1 MKNTVLTLFLLLFL
15 SCQDNKE
22 IESEIFQPSINWDLN
37 NTGAIDIN
45 EDDLKSSLEKIIYF
59 DDLRSIGIIYNNQFI
74 FEHYNI
80 GDTTSKFP
88 VYSITKS
95 VLSAIFGQLIDQ
107 KIIEDEYDKINKYL
121 DLTSIKDLEIKT
133 QIQIDNLLSMNSGIQ
148 DDTYYIRSNDPIRY
162 ILDKDL
168 LYQPGDWWNYSSA
181 GTHVLSAIFSEIAT
195 QNAENYA
202 KEYLF
207 GPLGITDFYW
217 QADINGLSN
226 GGWGLSLRLRDMLK
240 FGNLYV
246 NKGKWYDTQLISRS
260 WIEKSTSK
268 ISTFRSGSGAW
279 DYLPDNESGYGY
291 LWWVNSIS
299 NKDVFSALGYGGQY
313 IILDD
318 ARKLVI
324 AIASRETSTRNYRQR
339 IGNLVFNE
347 LITIFPKLDK

>member
-1 MKNTVLTLFLLLFL
+1 MKNVIAILFLLLSL
-15 SCQDNKE
+15 SCQDKNEQIPEK
-22 IESEIFQPSINWDLN
+22 FQPTIDWDLN
-37 NTGAIDIN
+37 NIDTIN
-45 EDDLKSSLEKIIYF
+45 INTDELKAGLEKIINL
-59 DDLRSIGIIYNNQFI
+59 DDLRSIGILYKNQLI

-107 KIIEDEYDKINKYL
+107 QILENEYDKIDKYL
-121 DLTSIKDLEIKT
+121 DLTNYKDPEVKT
-133 QIQIDNLLSMNSGIQ
+133 QIKIDHLLAMNSGIQ
-148 DDTYYIRSNDPIRY
+148 DDTNYIRSNDPIRY
-162 ILDKDL
+162 ILDQDL
-168 LYQPGDWWNYSSA
+168 LYKPGDWWNYSSA
-181 GTHVLSAIFSEIAT
+181 GTHVLSAVFSKIT
-195 QNAENYA
+195 NQNAENYA
-202 KEYLF
+202 KEFLF
-207 GPLGITDFYW
+207 EPLGITDFYW

-246 NKGKWYDTQLISRS
+246 NKGKWEDNQLISKS

-279 DYLPDNESGYGY
+279 DYLPNNESGYGY
-291 LWWVNSIS
+291 LWWVNSIG
-299 NKDVFSALGYGGQY
+299 NNDVFSALGYGGQY

-324 AIASRETSTRNYRQR
+324 AITSKESSTPNYRQK
-339 IGNLVFNE
+339 ISTIVFSQ
-347 LITIFPKLDK
+347 LITIFPKFRN

>member
-1 MKNTVLTLFLLLFL
+1 MKNVVLIIFLLLFF

-22 IESEIFQPSINWDLN
+22 FESENFQPTINWNLN
-37 NTGAIDIN
+37 DVDAININ
-45 EDDLKSSLEKIIYF
+45 ENELKSSLEKIIYL
-59 DDLRSIGIIYNNQFI
+59 DDLRSIGIIYNNQLI

-107 KIIEDEYDKINKYL
+107 NIIEDEYDKIDKYL
-121 DLTSIKDLEIKT
+121 DLIRIKDPEIKT
-133 QIQIDNLLSMNSGIQ
+133 QIKIDNLLTMNSGIQ
-148 DDTYYIRSNDPIRY
+148 DDTNYIIRNDPISY

-168 LYQPGDWWNYSSA
+168 LYQPGLGWNYSSA
-181 GTHVLSAIFSEIAT
+181 GTHVLSAVFSEIT
-195 QNAENYA
+195 NQNAEDYA

-207 GPLGITDFYW
+207 KPLGITDFYW
-217 QADINGLSN
+217 QADLNGLSN

-246 NKGKWYDTQLISRS
+246 NKGKWDDSQLISRR

-279 DYLPDNESGYGY
+279 SYLPDNESGYGY
-291 LWWVNSIS
+291 LWWVNSIA
-299 NKDVFSALGYGGQY
+299 NKNVFSALGYGGQY

-324 AIASRETSTRNYRQR
+324 AIASRESSTRNYRQR
-339 IGNLVFNE
+339 ISNLVFNE
-347 LITIFPKLDK
+347 LITIFPKIDT